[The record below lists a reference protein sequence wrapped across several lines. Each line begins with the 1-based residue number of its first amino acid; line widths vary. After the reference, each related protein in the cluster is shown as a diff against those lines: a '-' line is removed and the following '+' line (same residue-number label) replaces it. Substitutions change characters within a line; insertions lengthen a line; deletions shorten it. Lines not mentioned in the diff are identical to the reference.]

1 MYLRE
6 HSATGSCAGADS
18 KAQRSHVQSWPGLP
32 FDSTFTVQRGH
43 HFPSTLWIH
52 KPPAQPQ
59 SLLLLKERQSFTP
72 PSSCSCKAE
81 VRGSAVS
88 LDSQKQG
95 CWGGQGSRHLLICT
109 TIIHLPHHAA
119 PTIWDFLLWSHS
131 CAQASQA
138 LSYAPLSVCSAFL
151 LVPGIQHT
159 LLDFKT
165 IPRRILQ
172 VQLSEAPLLIIPLLR
187 GPAAQGCW

>member
-1 MYLRE
+1 MLQ
-6 HSATGSCAGADS
+6 A
-18 KAQRSHVQSWPGLP
+18 HVQVLTARHKGATCKADLG
-32 FDSTFTVQRGH
+32 FHLTVHSQFRGATT
-43 HFPSTLWIH
+43 S
-52 KPPAQPQ
+52 PAHYGYI
-59 SLLLLKERQSFTP
+59 SLLPNLSLCSFLKRGNHSLH

-109 TIIHLPHHAA
+109 TIIYLPHHAA
-119 PTIWDFLLWSHS
+119 PTSWDFLLWSHS
-131 CAQASQA
+131 CARASQA

-172 VQLSEAPLLIIPLLR
+172 VQLSEAPLLLIIPLLR